1 MFLIKKL
8 ILDQS
13 VHFWSYDTSI
23 TKHGI
28 YKIDYISAIF
38 IDKDLWFGPKYFSKI
53 ICRTFHHVWGHQVH
67 FWSHGLAPTF
77 FSEES
82 ANNFATV
89 SSRLPQ
95 QADSLT
101 GL

>member
-1 MFLIKKL
+1 M
-8 ILDQS
+8 
-13 VHFWSYDTSI
+13 HFWSYDTSI

-38 IDKDLWFGPKYFSKI
+38 KDKDFWFGPKNFSKI
-53 ICRTFHHVWGHQVH
+53 MCRTFHHVWGHQVH
-67 FWSHGLAPTF
+67 FWSHGLAPIIF
-77 FSEES
+77 KES

-95 QADSLT
+95 QTVLLDSKRTLD
-101 GL
+101 L